1 MDWQSDGIPLHPLLV
16 HLTTVSVP
24 VAALVAIVTA
34 AWPAAR
40 RWLAVGAPVIA
51 LVALVSV
58 PLATSSGE
66 WLEHRE
72 RETALLERH
81 TELADGLLP
90 WSIAAFVLLT
100 AWWGWHRFA
109 ARDERRAGTGGG
121 HRRPRAARHRR
132 DRLARGGRRDRS
144 RRRRVGLEGLTGT
157 AAGLRTAPAV
167 LPAQGRS
174 VTGRTRVLRTVTE
187 EEQR

>member
-1 MDWQSDGIPLHPLLV
+1 MCDLECAQIGGRVSAGPDPALYWAQDVGPTARRVREAPMDWQYDGIPLHPLLV

-24 VAALVAIVTA
+24 VAALSAIVVA

-40 RWLAVGAPVIA
+40 RWLAVGAPNIG

-81 TELADGLLP
+81 THLADGLLP
-90 WSIAAFVLLT
+90 S
-100 AWWGWHRFA
+100 
-109 ARDERRAGTGGG
+109 
-121 HRRPRAARHRR
+121 P
-132 DRLARGGRRDRS
+132 
-144 RRRRVGLEGLTGT
+144 
-157 AAGLRTAPAV
+157 
-167 LPAQGRS
+167 
-174 VTGRTRVLRTVTE
+174 
-187 EEQR
+187 